1 MFQWIQNNYFK
12 WDSEKCNLQNTSYS
26 EVYLRISEN
35 LIESEKNRTKVVG
48 LNIKDRV
55 NFDYHTQKLRQK
67 AKSYRHYQWYLN
79 IWHCVKSAQIRS
91 FFWSVFSRIRT
102 EYGEIPRDTD

>member
-12 WDSEKCNLQNTSYS
+12 WDSEECNLQNTSYS
-26 EVYLRISEN
+26 EVYIRISEN

-67 AKSYRHYQWYLN
+67 AKSYRHYQ
-79 IWHCVKSAQIRS
+79 
-91 FFWSVFSRIRT
+91 
-102 EYGEIPRDTD
+102 